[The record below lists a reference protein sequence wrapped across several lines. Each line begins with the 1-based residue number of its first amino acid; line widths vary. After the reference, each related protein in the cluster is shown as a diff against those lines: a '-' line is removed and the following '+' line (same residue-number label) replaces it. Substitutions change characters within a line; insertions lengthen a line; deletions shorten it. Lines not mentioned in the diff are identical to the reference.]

1 MIYFDNAA
9 TTLPKPEAV
18 KEAVC
23 RALDTLGNSDRGVHD
38 ASLGSMRVIYQAR
51 ELTARIFG
59 ASSPS
64 RVAFAKN
71 ATEALNVAI
80 RGLIRPGDHVITTD
94 AEHNSVLRPLYALEK
109 EGVTLSF
116 LPCDETGRVRLE
128 ALESLVR
135 PNTRAVV
142 CTHASNVTGN
152 VVDAAQIGDLCRKR
166 GLLFILDASQTA
178 GVLDINMEALG
189 ADVICFTGHKGLYGP
204 QGTGGLCVR
213 EGVEIAPLLRGGS
226 GVQSYLREQPPQM
239 PTRLEAGTQNAHG
252 LAGLEAGIRFVLETG
267 LNRIRERERM
277 LTLRFYR
284 GIRDVPG
291 IKIYGDVTAENHTA
305 VVAFNIGDY
314 DSGQVADE
322 LAVRFGIASRPGAH
336 CAPRMHEALGTKEQG
351 AVRFSFSWFNTE
363 EEIDQGVEAVRLLA
377 WED

>member
-9 TTLPKPEAV
+9 TTLPKPESV

-23 RALDTLGNSDRGVHD
+23 QALDTLGNSDRGVHD

-59 ASSPS
+59 VSSPS

-80 RGLIRPGDHVITTD
+80 RGLIGPGDHVITTD
-94 AEHNSVLRPLYALEK
+94 AEHNSVLRPLYALE
-109 EGVTLSF
+109 EAGTSLSF
-116 LPCDETGRVRLE
+116 LPCDEAGRVRLE

-152 VVDAAQIGDLCRKR
+152 VVDAAKIGNFCRKR
-166 GLLFILDASQTA
+166 ELLFILDASQTA
-178 GVLDINMEALG
+178 GVLDTNMEAMG

-226 GVQSYLREQPPQM
+226 GVQSYLRDQPPQM

-252 LAGLEAGIRFVLETG
+252 LAGLGAGIRFVLETG

-284 GIRDVPG
+284 GICDLPG
-291 IKIYGDVTAENHTA
+291 IQIYGDVTAEQHTA
-305 VVAFNIGDY
+305 VVAFNIGSY

-363 EEIDQGVEAVRLLA
+363 EEIDQGIEAVRLLA
-377 WED
+377 LED

>member
-80 RGLIRPGDHVITTD
+80 RGLIKPGDHVITTD

-109 EGVTLSF
+109 EGITLSF

-152 VVDAAQIGDLCRKR
+152 VVDAAQIGNFCRKR
-166 GLLFILDASQTA
+166 GLLFILDVSQTA

>member
-64 RVAFAKN
+64 QVAFAKN

-80 RGLIRPGDHVITTD
+80 RGLIGPGDHVITTD

-109 EGVTLSF
+109 EGITLSF

-128 ALESLVR
+128 ALERLVR

-363 EEIDQGVEAVRLLA
+363 EEIDQGIEAVRLLA